1 MRNSADLRSDCSDAV
16 EMAADGC
23 GNYHISFCG
32 NCRHYCRGLSWVA
45 MVGAAEFATDR
56 TAVRAV
62 ATTVA
67 FAVEVPWAVALVVE
81 TRGFPR

>member
-1 MRNSADLRSDCSDAV
+1 
-16 EMAADGC
+16 
-23 GNYHISFCG
+23 
-32 NCRHYCRGLSWVA
+32 
-45 MVGAAEFATDR
+45 MVGTMEFAMDG

-67 FAVEVPWAVALVVE
+67 FAVEMPSAVKRSVE